1 VPDWVVI
8 VGIVGIVGIA
18 WATTSLS
25 TGSGVES
32 RGHSMRVRPLFSARF
47 YRATPA
53 PAEIESAFAA
63 EGLALRPAGSEID
76 ASRFAPLRPHIV
88 AAYRMAGPSLILVV
102 LFDRPEPRAPM
113 KLGVGGVM
121 GGRNNGE
128 AAGRVYVEYRSTTLD
143 GATAAAV
150 RRAFRRLQ

>member
-1 VPDWVVI
+1 
-8 VGIVGIVGIA
+8 
-18 WATTSLS
+18 
-25 TGSGVES
+25 
-32 RGHSMRVRPLFSARF
+32 
-47 YRATPA
+47 
-53 PAEIESAFAA
+53 
-63 EGLALRPAGSEID
+63 
-76 ASRFAPLRPHIV
+76 
-88 AAYRMAGPSLILVV
+88 
-102 LFDRPEPRAPM
+102 M